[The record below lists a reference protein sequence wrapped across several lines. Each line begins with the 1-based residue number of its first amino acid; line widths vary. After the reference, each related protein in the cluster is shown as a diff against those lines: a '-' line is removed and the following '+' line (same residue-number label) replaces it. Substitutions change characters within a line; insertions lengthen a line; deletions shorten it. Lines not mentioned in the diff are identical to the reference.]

1 MHRRGFTLIELLI
14 VIGII
19 AILAGFILATYGP
32 AKQRARD
39 TQRISDIS
47 QIQVALESYFE
58 DPINGNQYPPTLV
71 QVPASSNGQG
81 LPCHPVTGS
90 DSNTAPGLRCL
101 TSTSQTNSEPYLPSI
116 PTDPQTG
123 LNYDYYSN
131 SNANADTGV
140 QYQSYCIGAN
150 LEVPNSQ
157 SNALTAAQS
166 SCAGVT
172 WCPFTSTTYGYSNT
186 GPGTIHDNYV
196 VCRQ

>member
-71 QVPASSNGQG
+71 
-81 LPCHPVTGS
+81 H
-90 DSNTAPGLRCL
+90 L